1 MSEMEKKT
9 LCRQYMSSPSKVVV
23 SFPDCTEGL
32 RMRLSRAP
40 EKVLGGKCMFKAEN
54 AEAMIGGGFVEG
66 ICEIRHVPAVSRV
79 HVSGSLQSMYK
90 APIEALGRH
99 CEKSET

>member
-1 MSEMEKKT
+1 M
-9 LCRQYMSSPSKVVV
+9 LSSSKPLV

-32 RMRLSRAP
+32 RTRLSRAP

-54 AEAMIGGGFVEG
+54 AKAMIGGGFVEG

-99 CEKSET
+99 CEKSETQHRSLRLCQAPR